1 MDDLD
6 HSVHLAE
13 RDWESFNEE
22 SEECC
27 LLQPTLAGPDD
38 SGLSDSE
45 DLEGA
50 ARPAVDISNHEPKQI
65 ACTRTPPSEP
75 NVEGLRKAD
84 EGCTILQLQSCQ
96 TGLGDTQPDNPP
108 DTPGKV
114 SAPLKMS
121 VILTI
126 SSESQKPYKSNLDHS
141 EKDAA
146 TKELTTTER
155 AEQDTEVTDK
165 SITDD
170 QMFMEQSVMAEPV
183 HDEGSALESSNHA
196 GGASSGFS
204 DLTDLEAI
212 SENKQKEGGTS
223 STLSE
228 GIISQSAS
236 PNRQHAELHKNPELL
251 CCPDQAACQSASCEA
266 PRGEKERWFVT
277 VNDNTLQ
284 QRRQTAPLAK
294 KKRRKKLVKIC
305 RSSDDNVNTSDSTD
319 NPYKCGPG
327 LEKDRVNKSEVEDME
342 NFPQS
347 CHNSTAQPTSPI
359 CTDLSNGH
367 LFSDLKQITITSSF
381 EDKISSEFPSDSIDD
396 SKMLIVKHDLTD
408 SLEQMVTHGVLT
420 NNNHMTFT
428 HINENAPKMD
438 STDSQELKD
447 DTDFFSTASF
457 DSDEYFL
464 ATDSAEEPQ
473 QLHHEAQWN
482 LTLMT
487 QNIVSEYTL
496 SATSTSSTQQITGAN
511 LQSDVDEDL
520 PQEHESYKDTSDCT
534 YFDSDKTCPHI
545 VHSNHPMPP
554 HSSMIKT
561 CDSPHRSLSDTK
573 MEKTVHEDSKLLA
586 DCELLAQANMVGD
599 ADRCPTPLLP
609 AVTVTP
615 CSVPESPERYTPLVP
630 TRPVYAISAFWD
642 EMEKLTIKDILQLRK
657 TRSPSPIREAH
668 QLPTTTG
675 EQVDVIDTHVLDNSI
690 ADSTEYL
697 LTDGPQVDPSDTADS
712 DYFTHLD
719 DSKPDRSS
727 CEFSTFSDFDE
738 EYMQFIGASTNPSPE
753 PQDIKLQGQM
763 SNELM
768 YYKGSLQEEDVDLG
782 TQGNH
787 VDVEQQTVQGFGD
800 CIPNSLFS
808 DNDTFLRGLTKS
820 KSMRNVNAFEMEVQ
834 LKDISLHSILE
845 QAERSLIHST
855 CQVFEDSP
863 FLEVNGNITP
873 RTRSPSPIFT
883 NVDIID
889 QQYQISF
896 PEVFECLFEDD
907 EPRDNCTALIYDPQS
922 TSVPEISNC
931 SLSKYGSGMLLS
943 PLQLSQGNEG
953 EPVPIFSCSHSA
965 PRDLTFPELDYP
977 LFPLDTYAESEG
989 EDDSSPIRV
998 VTRDDIQSQHA
1009 GSTTTAS
1016 YGYQQLFNR
1025 DVWQMDWKRLLS
1037 LRRIC
1042 FPGKGSSWCRRSGAW
1057 VFPPASHRKL
1067 TDIDTDNQ
1075 VTEMVKTRITSM
1087 PPQVIQLGQQI
1098 FRELAEQHRQLFAL
1112 QTSVLIRRRDGLHFA
1127 LKQSDMCLV
1136 CIAFS
1141 SWVLRSTDPQA
1152 VDAWKAALLANVSA
1166 ISAIQY
1172 LRRYMRRKPTEEEP

>member
-13 RDWESFNEE
+13 QDWEGFNED

-27 LLQPTLAGPDD
+27 LLPPTLAGPDD
-38 SGLSDSE
+38 SSLSDSE

-50 ARPAVDISNHEPKQI
+50 ANPVVDISNHEPKQI
-65 ACTRTPPSEP
+65 ACTKTPPSEP

-121 VILTI
+121 GILTI
-126 SSESQKPYKSNLDHS
+126 SSESQRPYKSHIDHS
-141 EKDAA
+141 EKNAA
-146 TKELTTTER
+146 TKELTTIKR
-155 AEQDTEVTDK
+155 AEQDIEVTDK

-183 HDEGSALESSNHA
+183 CDEESFNHA

-204 DLTDLEAI
+204 DLTDLKAI
-212 SENKQKEGGTS
+212 CENKQKEGGTS
-223 STLSE
+223 STLSS
-228 GIISQSAS
+228 GIISESAS
-236 PNRQHAELHKNPELL
+236 PNRQHAELNKNPELL
-251 CCPDQAACQSASCEA
+251 CCPDQAACDSDSCEA

-277 VNDNTLQ
+277 VNDSSLR
-284 QRRQTAPLAK
+284 QRRQAAPLAK

-305 RSSDDNVNTSDSTD
+305 RSSDDNASTYDSTD

-327 LEKDRVNKSEVEDME
+327 LKKDRAHESEVEDME
-342 NFPQS
+342 NVPQS
-347 CHNSTAQPTSPI
+347 HHNSTAQPTSTI
-359 CTDLSNGH
+359 YTDLSNGQ
-367 LFSDLKQITITSSF
+367 LFLDLKQITTTSPSF
-381 EDKISSEFPSDSIDD
+381 EDEISSEFPSDGIDD
-396 SKMLIVKHDLTD
+396 SNILIVKHDLTD

-420 NNNHMTFT
+420 DNNVTFT
-428 HINENAPKMD
+428 HINENALTMD

-473 QLHHEAQWN
+473 QLLHEAQWR
-482 LTLMT
+482 LSLMT
-487 QNIVSEYTL
+487 QNIVSEYTF
-496 SATSTSSTQQITGAN
+496 SASSTSSTQQITVAN

-520 PQEHESYKDTSDCT
+520 PQEHESYEDTSDRT

-554 HSSMIKT
+554 DSSMT
-561 CDSPHRSLSDTK
+561 CDSSHRSLSDTK
-573 MEKTVHEDSKLLA
+573 MEKTVDEDRKLLA
-586 DCELLAQANMVGD
+586 LD

-609 AVTVTP
+609 TVTVTP
-615 CSVPESPERYTPLVP
+615 CSVPESPEIYSPEYTPLVP

-642 EMEKLTIKDILQLRK
+642 EMEKLTIKDILQLRQ

-668 QLPTTTG
+668 QLPTTAG

-753 PQDIKLQGQM
+753 PQDLKLQGQM

-768 YYKGSLQEEDVDLG
+768 YYKGSLKEEDMDLG
-782 TQGNH
+782 KQGNH

-808 DNDTFLRGLTKS
+808 DNNTFLRGLTKS

-845 QAERSLIHST
+845 QAEISLIHST
-855 CQVFEDSP
+855 CQVFEENP
-863 FLEVNGNITP
+863 FLEVNGTITP

-907 EPRDNCTALIYDPQS
+907 EPRDNRTALIYDPQS
-922 TSVPEISNC
+922 TSLPEISNC
-931 SLSKYGSGMLLS
+931 RLSKYGGEMLLS
-943 PLQLSQGNEG
+943 PY
-953 EPVPIFSCSHSA
+953 C
-965 PRDLTFPELDYP
+965 
-977 LFPLDTYAESEG
+977 
-989 EDDSSPIRV
+989 RV
-998 VTRDDIQSQHA
+998 ER
-1009 GSTTTAS
+1009 
-1016 YGYQQLFNR
+1016 
-1025 DVWQMDWKRLLS
+1025 
-1037 LRRIC
+1037 
-1042 FPGKGSSWCRRSGAW
+1042 
-1057 VFPPASHRKL
+1057 
-1067 TDIDTDNQ
+1067 
-1075 VTEMVKTRITSM
+1075 
-1087 PPQVIQLGQQI
+1087 
-1098 FRELAEQHRQLFAL
+1098 
-1112 QTSVLIRRRDGLHFA
+1112 
-1127 LKQSDMCLV
+1127 
-1136 CIAFS
+1136 
-1141 SWVLRSTDPQA
+1141 
-1152 VDAWKAALLANVSA
+1152 
-1166 ISAIQY
+1166 
-1172 LRRYMRRKPTEEEP
+1172 